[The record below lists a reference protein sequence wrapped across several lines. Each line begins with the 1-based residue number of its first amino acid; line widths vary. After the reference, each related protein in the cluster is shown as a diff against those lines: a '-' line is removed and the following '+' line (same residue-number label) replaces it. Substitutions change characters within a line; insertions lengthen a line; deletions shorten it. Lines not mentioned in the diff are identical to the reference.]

1 MSPDT
6 SFRKTKVL
14 PLYSCLF
21 QMAYAQERRVY
32 WSGDPGKEESEEDV
46 LMLESEEGVLMM
58 PESEGDVLMMPQTE
72 RRVVRWTESAGDA
85 VPELEVRL
93 TPPGFIDSHSVL
105 TSDAIVEASAARAR
119 NSSRCSRLP
128 DRGTS
133 RRAQQAEHQQL
144 PPDKQ
149 QQTPGSRGRNSTRR
163 VAFGEMGLVDV
174 LNTRC
179 AQGGGC

>member
-1 MSPDT
+1 MPKSEED
-6 SFRKTKVL
+6 VL
-14 PLYSCLF
+14 MP
-21 QMAYAQERRVY
+21 
-32 WSGDPGKEESEEDV
+32 ESEEDV
-46 LMLESEEGVLMM
+46 LMPESEEDVLMPESEEDVLMM

-93 TPPGFIDSHSVL
+93 TAPGFIDSHSVL
-105 TSDAIVEASAARAR
+105 TSDAIVEASAAHAR

-174 LNTRC
+174 LNTQC